1 MNLRHLL
8 NGLPA
13 KGNPLVSLV
22 AFSTLLPFSAGHGG
36 LARAKDG
43 RDVQAWRSPALL
55 PVSDVDIANL
65 MSQAE
70 AAAQNGRLDEA
81 LTHYNT
87 VLSMDVPLPIASLAC
102 QNRGNIYHI
111 KGDYDR
117 ALRDY
122 EQAIRLNPANA
133 GAYINRGLSLAEQG
147 DYEAALKDYDE
158 AIRIDPTKDKA
169 FYGRSFTHAQ
179 LGDFDAAWRDIGET
193 LRLNPKFASAYV
205 YRGGLLAR
213 QEKWKKARRDYET
226 ARRIDP
232 TLAEAWAAIAQ
243 LALRRREYREAV
255 LGFEKFLALKLP
267 APARTHGLNALAW
280 IHATCPVRAMRDG
293 PRSVKEAREACEA
306 SNWENFATVD
316 TLAAG
321 FAESSDFEKAINF
334 QWFAVSLIPE
344 GEDREA
350 VERRLHL
357 YENHQPYRESR
368 PAQPSKKLPQPKP
381 ASSPE
386 QHLREHSR
394 ARAS

>member
-1 MNLRHLL
+1 MTLSHLRDGPL
-8 NGLPA
+8 G
-13 KGNPLVSLV
+13 KGNPLCLI
-22 AFSTLLPFSAGHGG
+22 AFLTLLPLSAGHGG
-36 LARAKDG
+36 LPGETDTRSVKPAN
-43 RDVQAWRSPALL
+43 SPAQL

-70 AAAQNGRLDEA
+70 AAVQNGRLDEA

-102 QNRGNIYHI
+102 QNRGNIYHL

-133 GAYINRGLSLAEQG
+133 GAYINRGLSLAEHG
-147 DYEAALKDYDE
+147 DYEEALKDYDE
-158 AIRIDPTKDKA
+158 AIRIDPTKYKA

-179 LGDFDAAWRDIGET
+179 LGNFDAAWQDISET
-193 LRLNPKFASAYV
+193 LRLNPKFAPAYV

-213 QEKWKKARRDYET
+213 QEKWEKARADYQT

-232 TLAEAWAAIAQ
+232 NLAEVWAAIAR
-243 LALRRREYREAV
+243 LAVHRREYREAV
-255 LGFEKFLALKLP
+255 LDFEKLLTLKLP
-267 APARTHGLNALAW
+267 ALARADGLNALAW

-293 PRSVKEAREACEA
+293 PRSVKEAREACES
-306 SNWENFATVD
+306 SNWENFAAVD

-321 FAESSDFEKAINF
+321 FAESGDFEKAVNF
-334 QWFAVSLIPE
+334 QWFAVSIIPE
-344 GEDREA
+344 GEEREA
-350 VERRLHL
+350 AERRLRL
-357 YENHQPYRESR
+357 YANHQPYRESQ
-368 PAQPSKKLPQPKP
+368 PAQPSKKLPEPKP
-381 ASSPE
+381 ASSPD
-386 QHLREHSR
+386 QRLRERSR